1 MLAPDVQKSFI
12 NSGLPVQTYKVL
24 MNEAFS

>member
-1 MLAPDVQKSFI
+1 MSAPDLQKSLN
-12 NSGLPVQTYKVL
+12 NSGLPVRTYKVL